1 MRKYSPLRPS
11 LVGSLVDDAV
21 RHALDRGC
29 MLNIREEASRISA
42 KTGVSGRAIA
52 RELIVAG
59 ITARANIEFPK
70 LDATD
75 PYTKFLEERRR
86 LRIVW
91 RNPEPAMGQANSRR
105 T

>member
-11 LVGSLVDDAV
+11 LVGSLVEDAV
-21 RHALDRGC
+21 RQAVEGGC

-42 KTGVSGRAIA
+42 RTGVSGRAIA

-59 ITARANIEFPK
+59 IRARANIEFPR
-70 LDATD
+70 LDAAD

-86 LRIVW
+86 LRVVW
-91 RNPEPAMGQANSRR
+91 RNPDSGAAQGNGRR
-105 T
+105 G